1 MSYVIDYRI
10 WDDFLRVELSGTYPL
25 EMFNKITRDID
36 EVIDANGITR
46 VMIDLRGFK
55 GRFGVFDGIHHI
67 EKFRTESKLI
77 QFAIL
82 DIPENKT
89 NNDFFEN
96 ASFNRGYKVMFFYDE
111 ADAKKWLMVESI
123 SKPKKVLKKEY

>member
-1 MSYVIDYRI
+1 MSYVIDFKI
-10 WDDFLRVELSGTYPL
+10 WDDFLKVELTGTYPL
-25 EMFNKITRDID
+25 EKFNKITRDID
-36 EVIDANGITR
+36 EVIDANNITK

-67 EKFRTESKLI
+67 EKFRTESKFI

-82 DIPENKT
+82 DVPENKT

-96 ASFNRGYKVMFFYDE
+96 ASFNRGYKVMFFYAE
-111 ADAKKWLMVESI
+111 EEAKKWLMVDLDTE
-123 SKPKKVLKKEY
+123 PKLILVKEY